1 MIEPLMND
9 KREENLSPLDWVN
22 EQYRDPIGVNTI
34 DQAIKY
40 DWSVNKLIDIY
51 YQQDSINN
59 NIPVSQKF
67 IDLWGIWYDPS
78 NTSPNYDYLRK
89 IRTLEHGKDKFDYWH
104 YAYKHGYEFTP
115 ENLSNPKIDNQ
126 LYIWINN
133 IQN

>member
-51 YQQDSINN
+51 YQ
-59 NIPVSQKF
+59 
-67 IDLWGIWYDPS
+67 
-78 NTSPNYDYLRK
+78 
-89 IRTLEHGKDKFDYWH
+89 
-104 YAYKHGYEFTP
+104 
-115 ENLSNPKIDNQ
+115 
-126 LYIWINN
+126 
-133 IQN
+133 